1 MHAVILAA
9 GDGGRLQPLTNTTP
23 KPLLKLAGRP
33 IVNHVLD
40 ALFAAGV
47 DHVTFV
53 LGYRGEQIRS
63 AVDNLHPCGMTIRF
77 VENPAFE
84 EGNARSLWAARQAVN
99 GPFLLAMADHL
110 VEPSLV
116 SKVTAQGNGRCLL
129 AVEHTLG
136 DDSRRDEATLAHVQ
150 DGRIVDLGKGIT
162 TWNALDTGVFWCTPG
177 VFDAITPEL
186 RAGEAGAVFAGLART
201 GLLDAVDVTGHRWL
215 DVDTADDL
223 RAADDW
229 LAAAPSGAR

>member
-23 KPLLKLAGRP
+23 KPLLKLGGRP

-47 DHVTFV
+47 RDTTFV
-53 LGYRGEQIRS
+53 LGYRGDQIR
-63 AVDNLHPCGMTIRF
+63 AAIDNLHPCGMTIRF

-84 EGNARSLWAARQAVN
+84 EGNARSLWAARDAVD

-110 VEPSLV
+110 VEMSLV
-116 SKVTAQGNGRCLL
+116 SKVIRQGNGRCLL
-129 AVEHTLG
+129 AVEHTSQN
-136 DDSRRDEATLAHVQ
+136 DNRRDEATLAQVRN
-150 DGRIVDLGKGIT
+150 GRIVDLGKGIT
-162 TWNALDTGVFWCTPG
+162 SWNALDTGVFWCTPR

-186 RAGEAGAVFAGLART
+186 RAGEAGAVFAWLARA
-201 GLLDAVDVTGHRWL
+201 GMLDAVDVTGHRWL

-229 LAAAPSGAR
+229 LAAAPGAR

>member
-9 GDGGRLQPLTNTTP
+9 GDGGRLQPLTDTTP
-23 KPLLKLAGRP
+23 KPLLKLGGRP

-47 DHVTFV
+47 RETTFV
-53 LGYRGEQIRS
+53 LGYLGGQIRT
-63 AVDNLHPCGMTIRF
+63 AVDNLHPCGMSIQF
-77 VENPAFE
+77 VENPAFD
-84 EGNARSLWAARQAVN
+84 EGNARSLWAARDAVD

-116 SKVTAQGNGRCLL
+116 AKVAAQGNGRCLL
-129 AVEHTLG
+129 AVEHAPS
-136 DDSRRDEATLAHVQ
+136 DDVRRDEATLARVQ
-150 DGRIVDLGKGIT
+150 DGRIVDLGKGIAD
-162 TWNALDTGVFWCTPG
+162 WNALDTGVFWCTPG

-186 RAGEAGAVFAGLART
+186 RDGEAGAVFAWLARA
-201 GLLDAVDVTGHRWL
+201 GKLDAVDVTGHRWL
-215 DVDTADDL
+215 DVDTAADL

-229 LAAAPSGAR
+229 LAAAAGVR

>member
-9 GDGGRLQPLTNTTP
+9 GDGGRLQPLTDTTP
-23 KPLLKLAGRP
+23 KPLLKLGGRP

-47 DHVTFV
+47 RETTFV
-53 LGYRGEQIRS
+53 LGYLGGQIRT

-77 VENPAFE
+77 VENPAFD
-84 EGNARSLWAARQAVN
+84 EGNARSLWAARDAVD

-116 SKVTAQGNGRCLL
+116 AKVAAQGNGRCLL
-129 AVEHTLG
+129 AVEHAPS
-136 DDSRRDEATLAHVQ
+136 DDVRRDEATLARVQ
-150 DGRIVDLGKGIT
+150 DGRIVDLGKGIAD
-162 TWNALDTGVFWCTPG
+162 WNALDTGVFWCTPG

-186 RAGEAGAVFAGLART
+186 RDGEAGAVFAWLARA
-201 GLLDAVDVTGHRWL
+201 GKLDAVDVTGHRWL
-215 DVDTADDL
+215 DVDTAADL

-229 LAAAPSGAR
+229 LAAAAGVR